1 MKIVWSQP
9 WSQIHRQNG
18 RGRETGV
25 GVAVE
30 VPKGRVNI
38 VNTEERGEHEI
49 VEEAEGDNFRI
60 SNDINREEDKVVR
73 V

>member
-1 MKIVWSQP
+1 M
-9 WSQIHRQNG
+9 
-18 RGRETGV
+18 

-30 VPKGRVNI
+30 VAWAEGVVPKGRVNI